1 MLVEDYQDAAVG
13 RWRSVSRFTII
24 IYSGTAMARKNAFY
38 AQSGGVSAVI
48 NASACGV
55 LETARQHS
63 DKIGKVYAGRNGI
76 IGALTEDLIDTS
88 LEPEA
93 AIAAL
98 RYTPGA
104 AFGSCRYKLKSMRAH
119 RAQYERLLDVF
130 RAHDIGFFFY
140 NGGGDSQ
147 DTAYKVSQIG
157 TELDYPIVGIGIPK
171 TVDNDLPI
179 TDCSPGFGSIAKYLA
194 TSLREAA
201 FDLSAMSRTSTKVFA
216 LEVMGRHAGWTTA
229 ACALA
234 AEKEGDA
241 PHILLLPEVAFNEA
255 QFLTKVQ
262 VALDRYGQ
270 CVIALSEGV
279 KKANGEFLSALS
291 SEDAFGHAQLGGAA
305 PVITGLINEKLGC
318 KCHWAVPDYLQ
329 RSARHIASKVD
340 VEQAYAVGRA
350 GVEFA
355 IAGKSAVMPAI
366 RRLSDDPYRW
376 DIIEAPLSKVANQ
389 EKFLPPEFI
398 SADGFGITDAA
409 RRYLAPLIV
418 GEAYPPYKG
427 GLPDYVKLRNAVAAK
442 KLDKEFTV

>member
-1 MLVEDYQDAAVG
+1 
-13 RWRSVSRFTII
+13 
-24 IYSGTAMARKNAFY
+24 MARRNAFY
-38 AQSGGVSAVI
+38 AQSGGVTAVI

-63 DKIGKVYAGRNGI
+63 DEIGKVYAGRNGI

-88 LEPEA
+88 LESES

-98 RYTPGA
+98 KHTPGA
-104 AFGSCRYKLKSMRAH
+104 AFGSCRYKLKSMH
-119 RAQYERLLDVF
+119 EQGAQYQRLIEVF
-130 RAHDIGFFFY
+130 RAHDIGFLFD

-157 TELDYPIVGIGIPK
+157 AELDYSIVGIGIPK

-179 TDCSPGFGSIAKYLA
+179 TDCSPGFGSMAKYLA

-201 FDLSAMSRTSTKVFA
+201 FDLAAMCRTSTKLFA

-234 AEKEGDA
+234 AEQEGDA
-241 PHILLLPEVAFNEA
+241 PHVLLLPEVAFDERR
-255 QFLTKVQ
+255 FLAKVDG
-262 VALDRYGQ
+262 ALERYGH

-279 KKANGEFLSALS
+279 KRPDGEFLSAS
-291 SEDAFGHAQLGGAA
+291 GSEDAFGHSQLGGAA
-305 PVITGLINEKLGC
+305 PVITNLITARLGC

-329 RSARHIASKVD
+329 RSARHIASKTD

-350 GVEFA
+350 AVEFA
-355 IAGKSAVMPAI
+355 VAGRSAVMPAI
-366 RRLSDDPYRW
+366 RRLSDAPYRW
-376 DIIEAPLSKVANQ
+376 DIVEAPLSGVANK
-389 EKFLPPEFI
+389 EKLLPAEFI
-398 SADGFGITDAA
+398 SADGFGITEAA

-418 GEAYPPYKG
+418 GEAYPPYKD
-427 GLPDYVKLRNAVAAK
+427 GLPDYVKLQNAAAPK
-442 KLDKEFTV
+442 KLAREFAISSGSP